1 MPSIEKSVFFRTV
14 SLIIMAIGFSMSGWT
29 IPTYYD
35 SSGINV
41 HQFFKN
47 GRGIYILRYTHKFS
61 GTLQIPHGCELSFKG
76 GRLIGDIVFDA
87 TKLSEQVDLRGS
99 HIKGSVTNK
108 TFNAAWL
115 CAKDGVS
122 DDAPRINEM
131 ITVCGNLIFPKGI
144 YRLVSPYHKEQ
155 FHIAIRKNNVSLT
168 GEEGTVFLTKER
180 LGMICVLSKPYDI
193 ANSVRNVSI
202 KNITFRTIN
211 DGSVFLEWTHAIQ
224 SKGVNG
230 FIIEHCTIEDF
241 WGDGICMNHY
251 GDTPKTGERTRNQN
265 VKIINNTIIG
275 GKKHNNRNG
284 ISVINGKNVLIK
296 GNVIRNTSRKD
307 MPGAIDVEPNNSA
320 YTIDNIKIV
329 GNKISGSRGNCG
341 AIEICMFNGGPGHHI
356 YVEDNVI
363 SNSNLGFYI
372 CVQTNNTTS
381 DIVIRNNRV
390 AADTPPYK
398 FVGNGVSKNW
408 IISGNRFEQ
417 RTTLRIPGNLRIK
430 NLQVK

>member
-1 MPSIEKSVFFRTV
+1 MKSVLFRTV
-14 SLIIMAIGFSMSGWT
+14 SLIFVAIGFSMSVSVCA

-35 SSGINV
+35 SSDINV
-41 HQFFKN
+41 HKLFKN
-47 GRGIYILRYTHKFS
+47 GRGKYILRHTHRFS
-61 GTLQIPHGCELSFKG
+61 GTLYIPPRCELNFKG
-76 GRLIGDIVFDA
+76 GRLIGNVVFDA
-87 TKLSEQVDLRGS
+87 TTLSGLVNLKGS
-99 HIKGSVTNK
+99 HIKGSVTNE

-122 DDAPRINEM
+122 DDAPYINEM
-131 ITVCGNLIFPKGI
+131 IAVCGNVYFPKGT
-144 YRLVSPYHKEQ
+144 YRLVAPYKEEQ
-155 FHIAIRKNNVSLT
+155 FHIGIRKDNVSLV

-193 ANSVRNVSI
+193 AHSI
-202 KNITFRTIN
+202 KNVNLKNIVFRTMN

-230 FIIEHCTIEDF
+230 FTIEHCTIEDF

-251 GDTPKTGERTRNQN
+251 GDTPKTGERSRNQN
-265 VKIINNTIIG
+265 VRIINNTIIG
-275 GKKHNNRNG
+275 GKLHNNRNG

-320 YTIDNIKIV
+320 YTIENIRIV
-329 GNKISGSRGNCG
+329 GNKISGSRGRCG

-363 SNSNLGFYI
+363 SDSNLGFYI
-372 CVQTNNTTS
+372 CLQTNNTTE
-381 DIVIRNNRV
+381 DIIIRNNRV
-390 AADTPPYK
+390 AANTPPYK
-398 FVGNGVSKNW
+398 FVGNGKSKNW
-408 IISGNRFEQ
+408 IISGNRFERPTNQ
-417 RTTLRIPGNLRIK
+417 KIPGNLSIK
-430 NLQVK
+430 NLQTK